1 MARTGLTGNLGVD
14 SSIKVID
21 DNVNNPAISVNYSV
35 SQTYTFG
42 TSAGQANVI
51 SSEEFSISASATQTL
66 VLDDSS
72 LTDMFGNIADFSNIK
87 GIRIQ
92 HTTGSA
98 STGITIGGTFTVAF
112 TAGTDQL
119 AISLAAGG
127 FFAFSDNQVSLAIGA
142 GQTITITADSGN
154 TATVTVDLLG
164 T

>member
-1 MARTGLTGNLGVD
+1 MARTGLAGNLGAE

-21 DNVNNPAISVNYSV
+21 DNVNAPANLVNYAV
-35 SQTYTFG
+35 SQTYSFG

-51 SSEEFSISASATQTL
+51 SSEEYSINASATQTL

-72 LTDMFGNIADFSNIK
+72 LADMFGNVADFSNVK

-92 HTTGSA
+92 HKTSST

-127 FFAFSDNQVSLAIGA
+127 FFAFSDNQVALAVGSA
-142 GQTITITADSGN
+142 ETITITADSGN
-154 TATVTVDLLG
+154 TAIVTVDLLG

>member
-1 MARTGLTGNLGVD
+1 MARTGLTGNFSAD

-35 SQTYTFG
+35 SQTYSFG

-51 SSEEFSISASATQTL
+51 SSEEYSLAASGTQTL

-72 LTDMFGNIADFSNIK
+72 LADMFGNVADFSNIK

-92 HTTGSA
+92 HSNSST

-119 AISLAAGG
+119 AVSLAAGG
-127 FFAFSDNQVSLAIGA
+127 YIAFSDNAVVLAVGS
-142 GQTITITADSGN
+142 GETITITADSGN
-154 TATVTVDLLG
+154 TALFTVDLLG